1 MHPEP
6 DDSLDSFPIIVT
18 LPVQWGDQDAFG
30 HVNNTIYLRWCESS
44 RIAYF
49 GSVGLSARM
58 GPEQIGPI
66 LASIT
71 CHYRRQVNYPETVK
85 IGARVARIG
94 RSSVTLE
101 HKIFAESSGMLVAEA
116 HATIVVFDY
125 IQNRSH
131 PVPDTVRRAI
141 EVLEG
146 KPFPA

>member
-6 DDSLDSFPIIVT
+6 DDSLNDFPIIVT

-30 HVNNTIYLRWCESS
+30 HVNNTIFLRWCESS
-44 RIAYF
+44 RIAYC
-49 GSVGLSARM
+49 GGVGLSAKM

-71 CHYRRQVNYPETVK
+71 CHYRRQVTYPETVK

-101 HKIFAESSGMLVAEA
+101 HKIFAESSGLLVAEA
-116 HATIVVFDY
+116 TATIVVFDY

-131 PVPDTVRRAI
+131 PVPDAIRRAI